1 MQTQS
6 KGTQK
11 VKISV
16 TIKHKSFIT
25 KHSTLKNVFRITKI
39 ITMEGINAYELVAGY
54 ELYKQNY

>member
-25 KHSTLKNVFRITKI
+25 KHSILKNVIRLT
-39 ITMEGINAYELVAGY
+39 
-54 ELYKQNY
+54 